1 MSTDQLT
8 AEQFERLRPHLRSV
22 AYRVLGSL
30 ADADDAV
37 QEAWVR
43 AHAAGT
49 AGVENLGGWLT
60 TVVAR
65 VALNELR
72 SRSAR
77 REASWDAHVPDLLV
91 SPLDDPEADPEGR
104 AVESDRVG
112 VALLV
117 VLETLAPAERVAF
130 VLHDQFSV
138 PFEDVAAVVDRSPA
152 ATRQLASRARRKVR
166 DAVPAQ
172 DDVARRR
179 EVVSAYLA
187 ASQAGDFDA
196 LLALLDP
203 DVTVRVDR
211 GPGELSRLLRGARD
225 VAAQARAHFG
235 TARYSRLALVDGSP
249 GLVTVLDDG
258 TVYSVLAF
266 TVRGGRVVGID
277 ILSDAERLRPAAADL
292 RRRPSG
298 PRAYPRDGAGR
309 RTL

>member
-1 MSTDQLT
+1 VSTDQLT
-8 AEQFERLRPHLRSV
+8 AEQFETLRPHLRSV
-22 AYRVLGSL
+22 AYRVLGST
-30 ADADDAV
+30 ADAEDAV

-43 AHAAGT
+43 AHGAGT

-65 VALNELR
+65 VALNLLR
-72 SRSAR
+72 SRTTR
-77 REASWDAHVPDLLV
+77 REAAWDAHVPDLLV
-91 SPLDDPEADPEGR
+91 APADGVDDDPAQR
-104 AVESDRVG
+104 AVESEEIG

-117 VLETLAPAERVAF
+117 VLDTLAPAERVAF

-138 PFEDVAAVVDRSPA
+138 PFEEIAPIVDRSAA

-172 DDVARRR
+172 DDVSRRR
-179 EVVSAYLA
+179 EVVTAYLA
-187 ASQAGDFDA
+187 ASQAGDFEA

-225 VAAQARAHFG
+225 VAAQAQMYFG
-235 TARYSRLALVDGSP
+235 TARYSRLALVNGSP

-258 TVYSVLAF
+258 TVYSVLGF

-277 ILSDAERLRPAAADL
+277 ILSDAERL
-292 RRRPSG
+292 
-298 PRAYPRDGAGR
+298 AGV
-309 RTL
+309 LPV

>member
-1 MSTDQLT
+1 MSTDELT
-8 AEQFERLRPHLRSV
+8 AEQFETLRPHLRSV
-22 AYRVLGSL
+22 AYRVLGST
-30 ADADDAV
+30 ADAEDAV

-43 AHAAGT
+43 ARTAGT
-49 AGVENLGGWLT
+49 SGVENLGGWLT

-65 VALNELR
+65 VALNLLR
-72 SRSAR
+72 SRAAR
-77 REASWDAHVPDLLV
+77 REAAWDARVPDLV
-91 SPLDDPEADPEGR
+91 VAPADGVDDDPAQR
-104 AVESDRVG
+104 AVRSEEIG

-117 VLETLAPAERVAF
+117 VLDTLAPAERVAF

-138 PFEDVAAVVDRSPA
+138 PFEQIAPVVDRSAA

-166 DAVPAQ
+166 GAVPPQ
-172 DDVARRR
+172 DDVPRRR
-179 EVVSAYLA
+179 EVVAAYLA

-203 DVTVRVDR
+203 EVTVRVDR

-225 VAAQARAHFG
+225 VAAQAQTHFG
-235 TARYSRLALVDGSP
+235 TARYSRLALVNGSP

-277 ILSDAERLRPAAADL
+277 ILSDAERL
-292 RRRPSG
+292 
-298 PRAYPRDGAGR
+298 AGV
-309 RTL
+309 LPV